1 MGNRRNRR
9 IVETFQIR
17 LCARI
22 IAYAIVFQLTVW
34 NLMFCLH
41 LIHSNA
47 NFLDAYRDFFHD
59 SWPMLACVMLLAP
72 AFAWDAVRY
81 CHRVAGPVYRIRQ
94 SMRNIAAGQPMRH
107 VKLRA
112 QDELTAMQDDFN
124 AMLDALARR
133 GAITLI
139 DPPLNAEEASA
150 QPPPALRLAR

>member
-1 MGNRRNRR
+1 
-9 IVETFQIR
+9 
-17 LCARI
+17 
-22 IAYAIVFQLTVW
+22 
-34 NLMFCLH
+34 
-41 LIHSNA
+41 
-47 NFLDAYRDFFHD
+47 
-59 SWPMLACVMLLAP
+59 
-72 AFAWDAVRY
+72 
-81 CHRVAGPVYRIRQ
+81 
-94 SMRNIAAGQPMRH
+94 MRH